1 MKENKNKLEKA
12 LKFLTTLTDE
22 EIKEQFEKS
31 YNKYKSIEYQKVKLG
46 CERK

>member
-31 YNKYKSIEYQKVKLG
+31 YNKYKRNYQNLNS
-46 CERK
+46 EF